1 MTIDSV
7 DTLEIRSFDVLDARF
22 EGVLQAHVEHLK
34 GAPGCLGYA
43 LNAGSP
49 GAKTWII
56 CGYWDSESQMNAHL
70 CSREMTQLVNLLIEA
85 GTSLCFTCFKP
96 NA

>member
-7 DTLEIRSFDVLDARF
+7 NTLEIRSFDVLDAGF
-22 EGVLQAHVEHLK
+22 QGVLQAHVERLK

-43 LNAGSP
+43 LNAAAT
-49 GAKTWII
+49 GATTWII
-56 CGYWDSESQMNAHL
+56 CGYWESESQMNAHL
-70 CSREMTQLVNLLIEA
+70 CSQEVTQLVNLLIEA

-96 NA
+96 NS